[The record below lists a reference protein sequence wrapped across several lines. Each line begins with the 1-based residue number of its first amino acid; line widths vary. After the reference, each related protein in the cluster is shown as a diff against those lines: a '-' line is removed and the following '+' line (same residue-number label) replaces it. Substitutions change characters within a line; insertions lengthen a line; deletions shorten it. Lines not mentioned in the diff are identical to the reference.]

1 MNGLNLIKPI
11 LPIMFFLFFL
21 LTSCGIFKP
30 SDARKVSPNVDDRV
44 QQAIEEGRG
53 FRIGKGLLGGKGTN
67 FEFASSNELW
77 RASLEVLD
85 FLPLSNVDYSGGIII
100 TEWYSEGTSND
111 EAIKITVRFLSN
123 EIRADGLSVI
133 IHKRVCNK
141 FQQCTTAK
149 IKSTLEEEVKL
160 AILKTATLMQK
171 GKLEKNRKLE
181 HPQPGPPRKLEKN
194 RNQENVGGKIE
205 KLLLGGTKAAEQKN
219 AASMRRADHR

>member
-1 MNGLNLIKPI
+1 MTSLNLIKLI
-11 LPIMFFLFFL
+11 LPILLLLSFL
-21 LTSCGIFKP
+21 LTSCGMLKP
-30 SDARKVSPNVDDRV
+30 SDARKVSPNVDERV
-44 QQAIEEGRG
+44 QQALEEGRG
-53 FRIGKGLLGGKGTN
+53 FRVGSGIGKGGTN

-160 AILKTATLMQK
+160 AILKTATLLEK
-171 GKLEKNRKLE
+171 GKYEKNREEFIKKHGDRE
-181 HPQPGPPRKLEKN
+181 RKRPRDKHGKN
-194 RNQENVGGKIE
+194 
-205 KLLLGGTKAAEQKN
+205 
-219 AASMRRADHR
+219 

>member
-1 MNGLNLIKPI
+1 MTGLNLTKPI
-11 LPIMFFLFFL
+11 LSILFLLSFL
-21 LTSCGIFKP
+21 LTSCGMLKP
-30 SDARKVSPNVDDRV
+30 SDARKVSPNVDERV
-44 QQAIEEGRG
+44 QQAIQEGRG
-53 FRIGKGLLGGKGTN
+53 FRIGSGMGKSRTN

-85 FLPLSNVDYSGGIII
+85 FLPLSNVDYSGGFII

-111 EAIKITVRFLSN
+111 ESIKITVRFLSN

-171 GKLEKNRKLE
+171 GQLEKNKKE
-181 HPQPGPPRKLEKN
+181 YIKKYGDN
-194 RNQENVGGKIE
+194 
-205 KLLLGGTKAAEQKN
+205 
-219 AASMRRADHR
+219 

>member
-1 MNGLNLIKPI
+1 MTVANLIKPI
-11 LPIMFFLFFL
+11 LPILFLLSFL
-21 LTSCGIFKP
+21 LTSCGMLKP
-30 SDARKVSPNVDDRV
+30 SDARKVSPNVDERV
-44 QQAIEEGRG
+44 QQAIQEGRG
-53 FRIGKGLLGGKGTN
+53 FRIGSGIGKGGTN

-160 AILKTATLMQK
+160 AILKTATLLEK
-171 GKLEKNRKLE
+171 GKYEKNREEYIKKY
-181 HPQPGPPRKLEKN
+181 GDRKERKRPKDKKHGN
-194 RNQENVGGKIE
+194 N
-205 KLLLGGTKAAEQKN
+205 
-219 AASMRRADHR
+219 

>member
-1 MNGLNLIKPI
+1 MTGPNLIKTI
-11 LPIMFFLFFL
+11 LPILFLLSLL
-21 LTSCGIFKP
+21 LTSCGLYKP
-30 SDARKVSPNVDDRV
+30 SDARSVSPNVDERV

-53 FRIGKGLLGGKGTN
+53 FRLGSGTGKGGTN

-160 AILKTATLMQK
+160 AILKTATLLEQ
-171 GKLEKNRKLE
+171 GKYQKNREEYIKKHGDRE
-181 HPQPGPPRKLEKN
+181 RKRPRDKHGN
-194 RNQENVGGKIE
+194 N
-205 KLLLGGTKAAEQKN
+205 
-219 AASMRRADHR
+219 

>member
-1 MNGLNLIKPI
+1 MIGPNLNLIKPI
-11 LPIMFFLFFL
+11 LPILFLLSFL
-21 LTSCGIFKP
+21 LTSCGMLKP
-30 SDARKVSPNVDDRV
+30 SDARKVSPNVDERV
-44 QQAIEEGRG
+44 QQAIQEGRG
-53 FRIGKGLLGGKGTN
+53 FRLGSGIGKGGTN

-160 AILKTATLMQK
+160 AILKTATLLEK
-171 GKLEKNRKLE
+171 GKYKKNKEEYIKKYGDKEPKRPSKK
-181 HPQPGPPRKLEKN
+181 HGN
-194 RNQENVGGKIE
+194 N
-205 KLLLGGTKAAEQKN
+205 
-219 AASMRRADHR
+219 

>member
-1 MNGLNLIKPI
+1 MTGFNLIRP
-11 LPIMFFLFFL
+11 FFAVLFSLLFL
-21 LTSCGIFKP
+21 LNSCGLYKP
-30 SDARKVSPNVDDRV
+30 TDARVVSPNVDERV
-44 QQAIEEGRG
+44 KKSIQEGRG
-53 FRIGKGLLGGKGTN
+53 FRFGGGSKGGTN

-123 EIRADGLSVI
+123 EVRADGLSII

-141 FQQCTTAK
+141 FQQCTIAK

-160 AILKTATLMQK
+160 AILKTATLLQK
-171 GKLEKNRKLE
+171 GQLEKNRKE
-181 HPQPGPPRKLEKN
+181 YIRKYGDN
-194 RNQENVGGKIE
+194 
-205 KLLLGGTKAAEQKN
+205 
-219 AASMRRADHR
+219 

>member
-1 MNGLNLIKPI
+1 MIGPNSIKLI
-11 LPIMFFLFFL
+11 LPILCLLSFL
-21 LTSCGIFKP
+21 LTSCGMLKP
-30 SDARKVSPNVDDRV
+30 SDARKVSPNVDERV
-44 QQAIEEGRG
+44 QQAIQEGRG
-53 FRIGKGLLGGKGTN
+53 FRIGSKLGRGGTN

-85 FLPLSNVDYSGGIII
+85 FLPLANVDYSGGIII

-160 AILKTATLMQK
+160 AILKTATLLEK
-171 GKLEKNRKLE
+171 GKY
-181 HPQPGPPRKLEKN
+181 
-194 RNQENVGGKIE
+194 
-205 KLLLGGTKAAEQKN
+205 QKN
-219 AASMRRADHR
+219 KEEYIKKYGDREPKGAGKKHGNN